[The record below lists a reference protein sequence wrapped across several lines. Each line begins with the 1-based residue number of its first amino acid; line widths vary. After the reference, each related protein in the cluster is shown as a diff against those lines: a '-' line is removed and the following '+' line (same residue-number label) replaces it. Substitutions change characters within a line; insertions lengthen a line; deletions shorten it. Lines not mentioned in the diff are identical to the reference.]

1 MKASTFQTL
10 IMGLLCLAVA
20 SLSGGLY
27 NQYQRVAELQS
38 TNTQYQQTLDTLQR
52 DANALKDA
60 QEKLQYAL
68 KDLKQMV
75 DTSEQQANTLDP
87 KLDQWAQEIQEL
99 HDGLADR
106 ATETDMTAL
115 RARLEQVEQ
124 QLLDLRTKP
133 FLPPPTPSAT
143 KPKKTARPKPV
154 PLSPPS
160 PPFSVLSVESRGGER
175 FLAVAPHDSRSLID
189 VRLLHSGEQIGA
201 WHLKVLAPNSA
212 IFAVAA
218 QPDQTVQLP

>member
-1 MKASTFQTL
+1 MRASTFQTL
-10 IMGLLCLAVA
+10 IIGLLCLAIA
-20 SLSGGLY
+20 GLSGGLY

-38 TNTQYQQTLDTLQR
+38 TNTQHRQTLDTLQH
-52 DANALKDA
+52 DSSALKDA

-75 DTSEQQANTLDP
+75 DTGEQQANTLDP
-87 KLDQWAQEIQEL
+87 VLDQWAQEIQEL
-99 HDGLADR
+99 RDGLAAR
-106 ATETDMTAL
+106 ATQADLTAL

-133 FLPPPTPSAT
+133 FPPPPTPSAT
-143 KPKKTARPKPV
+143 KPEKTARPKRT
-154 PLSPPS
+154 PLL

-175 FLAVAPHDSRSLID
+175 FLAVAPHDSRSLTD
-189 VRLLHSGEQIGA
+189 VRLLHSGEQQGA
-201 WHLKVLAPNSA
+201 WRLKILEPNSA

-218 QPDQTVQLP
+218 QPDQTVHLP

>member
-1 MKASTFQTL
+1 MRASTFQTL
-10 IMGLLCLAVA
+10 IIGLLCMAVVG
-20 SLSGGLY
+20 LSGGLY

-75 DTSEQQANTLDP
+75 DSGEQQANTLDP
-87 KLDQWAQEIQEL
+87 MLNQWAQEIQEL
-99 HDGLADR
+99 RDGLAAR
-106 ATETDMTAL
+106 ATAADMTAL

-124 QLLDLRTKP
+124 QLLELKTQP
-133 FLPPPTPSAT
+133 STPPSTARA
-143 KPKKTARPKPV
+143 KPKKTARPKPD
-154 PLSPPS
+154 PLS

-175 FLAVAPHDSRSLID
+175 FLAVAPPDSRSLMD
-189 VRLLHSGEQIGA
+189 VRLLHSGEQLGA
-201 WHLKVLAPNSA
+201 WHLKVLGPNAA
-212 IFAVAA
+212 IFAVTA
-218 QPDQTVQLP
+218 QPDQTVHLP

>member
-1 MKASTFQTL
+1 MRASTFQTL
-10 IMGLLCLAVA
+10 IIGLLCMAVVG
-20 SLSGGLY
+20 LSGGLY

-75 DTSEQQANTLDP
+75 DSGEQQANTLDP
-87 KLDQWAQEIQEL
+87 MLNQWAQEIQEL
-99 HDGLADR
+99 RDGLAAR
-106 ATETDMTAL
+106 ATAADMTAL

-124 QLLDLRTKP
+124 QLLELKTQP
-133 FLPPPTPSAT
+133 STPPSTARA
-143 KPKKTARPKPV
+143 KPKKTARPKPD
-154 PLSPPS
+154 PLS

-175 FLAVAPHDSRSLID
+175 FLAVAPHDSRSLMD
-189 VRLLHSGEQIGA
+189 VRLLHSGEQLGA
-201 WHLKVLAPNSA
+201 WHLKVLGPNAA

-218 QPDQTVQLP
+218 QPDQTVHLP

>member
-10 IMGLLCLAVA
+10 IIGLLCLAVA
-20 SLSGGLY
+20 GLSGGLY
-27 NQYQRVAELQS
+27 NQYQRMAELQS
-38 TNTQYQQTLDTLQR
+38 TNTQHGQTLDTLQR

-87 KLDQWAQEIQEL
+87 RLDQWAQEIQVL
-99 HDGLADR
+99 RDSLAGR
-106 ATETDMTAL
+106 ATVAEMTSL
-115 RARLEQVEQ
+115 RVRVEQ
-124 QLLDLRTKP
+124 IEQQFLDLKIQP
-133 FLPPPTPSAT
+133 SPPPPGLSVT
-143 KPKKTARPKPV
+143 KPKKTVRPKPTV
-154 PLSPPS
+154 LS

-175 FLAVAPHDSRSLID
+175 FLAIAPHDSRSLMD
-189 VRLLHSGEQIGA
+189 VRLLHSGEQLGA
-201 WHLKVLAPNSA
+201 WQLKVLESHSA
-212 IFAVAA
+212 TFAVAA

>member
-10 IMGLLCLAVA
+10 IVGLLFLVVA
-20 SLSGGLY
+20 GLSGGLY

-38 TNTQYQQTLDTLQR
+38 TNTQHRQTLDTLKR
-52 DANALKDA
+52 DSNVLKDA

-75 DTSEQQANTLDP
+75 DSGEQQANTLDP
-87 KLDQWAQEIQEL
+87 MLDQWAQEIQEL
-99 HDGLADR
+99 RDGLAVR
-106 ATETDMTAL
+106 ATVADMTAL

-124 QLLDLRTKP
+124 QLLNLRP
-133 FLPPPTPSAT
+133 QPSPPPPTPSAT
-143 KPKKTARPKPV
+143 KPKKAARPKPA
-154 PLSPPS
+154 PLS
-160 PPFSVLSVESRGGER
+160 PPFSVLGVESRGGER
-175 FLAVAPHDSRSLID
+175 FLAVAPHDSHALVD
-189 VRLLHSGEQIGA
+189 VRLLHSGEQLGA
-201 WHLKVLAPNSA
+201 WHLKVLEPNSA

>member
-10 IMGLLCLAVA
+10 IVGLLCLAVA
-20 SLSGGLY
+20 GLSGGLY

-38 TNTQYQQTLDTLQR
+38 TNTQHLHTLDTLQR

-75 DTSEQQANTLDP
+75 DSGEQQANTLDP
-87 KLDQWAQEIQEL
+87 MLDQWAQEIQEL
-99 HDGLADR
+99 RDGLAAR
-106 ATETDMTAL
+106 ATATDITAL
-115 RARLEQVEQ
+115 RTRLEHVEQ
-124 QLLDLRTKP
+124 QILELKTQP
-133 FLPPPTPSAT
+133 STPQSTSSTA
-143 KPKKTARPKPV
+143 KPKQTAHPKPIS
-154 PLSPPS
+154 LS

-175 FLAVAPHDSRSLID
+175 FLAVTPHDSRSLTD
-189 VRLLHSGEQIGA
+189 VRLLHSGEQFGA
-201 WHLKVLAPNSA
+201 WRLKKLEPNSA

-218 QPDQTVQLP
+218 QPDQTVQFP

>member
-10 IMGLLCLAVA
+10 IIGLLCLAVA
-20 SLSGGLY
+20 GLSGGLY

-38 TNTQYQQTLDTLQR
+38 TNTQRQQTLDSLQR
-52 DANALKDA
+52 DSSALKDA

-75 DTSEQQANTLDP
+75 DTGEQQANTLDP
-87 KLDQWAQEIQEL
+87 MLDQWAQEIQEL
-99 HDGLADR
+99 RDGLAAR
-106 ATETDMTAL
+106 ATAADMTAL
-115 RARLEQVEQ
+115 RARLEYVEQ
-124 QLLDLRTKP
+124 QLLELNPKP
-133 FLPPPTPSAT
+133 SAPTPTSSTT
-143 KPKKTARPKPV
+143 KPKQTAHPKPA
-154 PLSPPS
+154 PLS

-175 FLAVAPHDSRSLID
+175 FLAVAPHDSRSLTD
-189 VRLLHSGEQIGA
+189 VRLLHRGEQFGA
-201 WHLKVLAPNSA
+201 WYLKVLEPNSA